1 MNPATPSPEAL
12 DPRVR
17 RFAREATAEMTCAQ
31 AAEVLG
37 PPYSMRTVMRLCRSG
52 RMECN
57 APVNANGG
65 VNSAGIGHKM
75 RWTITKAALLS
86 FIIRSTHGPR
96 DALMQAI
103 SQDCPGWLKYAEFIA
118 GGGDTAAADLPAN
131 VIPIKGRKQQATR
144 TAPPV
149 NDPRQLDLFLT
160 PPAKQSA

>member
-17 RFAREATAEMTCAQ
+17 RFAHEATAEMTCAQ
-31 AAEVLG
+31 AAEILG
-37 PPYSMRTVMRLCRSG
+37 PSYCMRTVMRLCRHHQIECTAPINASG
-52 RMECN
+52 TTR
-57 APVNANGG
+57 ADGT
-65 VNSAGIGHKM
+65 GHKM
-75 RWTITKAALLS
+75 RWVISKAALLS
-86 FIIRSTHGPR
+86 YIIRSTHGPR
-96 DALMQAI
+96 DVLMQAI
-103 SQDCPGWLKYAEFIA
+103 KQECPVWESFARHIA
-118 GGGDTAAADLPAN
+118 SGGDAQELPEN